1 MNELMRDRILPGYF
15 VTVTE
20 TTGIAISSL
29 SPNSGQVFGKNT
41 PGFWCVVVPH
51 RKRAICTGILAD
63 VCCWRAGKITNGTG
77 NAEYQESGDTK
88 TTPGRAVY

>member
-15 VTVTE
+15 ITVTE
-20 TTGIAISSL
+20 TTGIAISSYH
-29 SPNSGQVFGKNT
+29 PTQGKYVERT
-41 PGFWCVVVPH
+41 RPGFWCVVVPE
-51 RKRAICTGILAD
+51 RKRAICTGILVD

-88 TTPGRAVY
+88 TTPGCAVY